1 MSTRKPRPQTIL
13 LCHDCA
19 EKVEASLLPAPKAEL
34 SRAVGLWLRRYAEC
48 HPRFEELGMLEQA
61 KTFLGACQG
70 TPYNGG
76 GGHRRQMAEGE
87 EATEVVG
94 DDLFI

>member
-1 MSTRKPRPQTIL
+1 MIVPERSRL
-13 LCHDCA
+13 LSCG
-19 EKVEASLLPAPKAEL
+19 LKAEL
-34 SRAVGLWLRRYAEC
+34 SRAVGLWLVRYAEC

-61 KTFLGACQG
+61 KSFLGACQG

>member
-1 MSTRKPRPQTIL
+1 MVVS
-13 LCHDCA
+13 
-19 EKVEASLLPAPKAEL
+19 EKVAASLLPAPKAEL
-34 SRAVGLWLRRYAEC
+34 SRAVGLWARRYAEC

-61 KTFLGACQG
+61 KSFLGACQG

-94 DDLFI
+94 EDLFI